1 MQPKKKRAEFC
12 ELGLAFFA
20 SIEQLGNVAFGVS
33 LFESAFT
40 SEPSGS
46 RLPIVNL
53 SST

>member
-1 MQPKKKRAEFC
+1 
-12 ELGLAFFA
+12 
-20 SIEQLGNVAFGVS
+20 VS